1 MAVSVDRVHRFAKG
15 LREVFCWSTKGLELE
30 RMPLGTRIQ
39 MGPSAIVEL
48 TRLRTLCVLIDR
60 FRSGL
65 KWHVISSIG
74 ASPPFRC
81 GVMGV
86 VRTGGAVL
94 PGDAA
99 SVSRPEGLWTALPPL

>member
-1 MAVSVDRVHRFAKG
+1 
-15 LREVFCWSTKGLELE
+15 
-30 RMPLGTRIQ
+30 MPLGTRIQ

-99 SVSRPEGLWTALPPL
+99 SVSRPQGLWTALPPL